1 MKVAAAGFSKPIVA
15 IIAVLSLVLV
25 SLVAAIT
32 VHLTGSKSASAEGTA
47 DSTDISIARNA
58 YSEVLDSIN
67 AEQLPLLRAKT
78 PTNVFTYA
86 LADATGDQQPEL
98 FVKHQA
104 NQEVSTIRVY
114 STTNDGKL
122 IAPENKLYSG
132 AADAGGGRYEIYAD
146 NNGNGFYQETGM
158 SGTGAYS
165 ADAYTFNGQAVAKD
179 PARHWEYHVNNK
191 PAAFTNATAPLNFVP
206 VSDRAP
212 LESMGTTPAADAPAP
227 NAAPAPAPAAED
239 FKPAPPAG
247 DANTNVV
254 TGTVRVMNAV
264 EYMAFRNVPYPPPN
278 GETNSDYVA
287 ILVLD
292 QPTSV
297 SGTKAGRPHTE
308 TVSKVGLGTRT
319 SRYSYG
325 EEWFAMD
332 GQHVTL
338 SQPVAN
344 TGFASGTDLPGGA
357 NFRDSTRL

>member
-32 VHLTGSKSASAEGTA
+32 VHLTGSESASAEGAT

-132 AADAGGGRYEIYAD
+132 AADAGGGRYEVYAD

-191 PAAFTNATAPLNFVP
+191 PATFTNATTPLNFVP

-212 LESMGTTPAADAPAP
+212 LESMGTTPAAD
-227 NAAPAPAPAAED
+227 APAPAPAAED

-264 EYMAFRNVPYPPPN
+264 EYMQTHNIPFLSSTW
-278 GETNSDYVA
+278 ETESDYVA
-287 ILVLD
+287 TLVLD
-292 QPTSV
+292 QPTAV
-297 SGTKAGRPHTE
+297 SGK
-308 TVSKVGLGTRT
+308 KLG
-319 SRYSYG
+319 
-325 EEWFAMD
+325 
-332 GQHVTL
+332 
-338 SQPVAN
+338 N
-344 TGFASGTDLPGGA
+344 
-357 NFRDSTRL
+357 

>member
-32 VHLTGSKSASAEGTA
+32 VHLTGSESASAEGTA
-47 DSTDISIARNA
+47 ENTDISIARNA

-132 AADAGGGRYEIYAD
+132 AADAGGGRYEVYAD
-146 NNGNGFYQETGM
+146 TNGNGFYQETGM

-165 ADAYTFNGQAVAKD
+165 ADAYSFNGQAVAKD
-179 PARHWEYHVNNK
+179 PARHWEYHVTNK

-212 LESMGTTPAADAPAP
+212 LESMGTTPAADAPT
-227 NAAPAPAPAAED
+227 PAPAAED

-264 EYMAFRNVPYPPPN
+264 EYMQTHNIPFLSSTW
-278 GETNSDYVA
+278 ETESDYVA
-287 ILVLD
+287 TLVLD
-292 QPTSV
+292 QPTAV
-297 SGTKAGRPHTE
+297 SGKKAGQLITQ
-308 TVSKVGLGTRT
+308 TVKEISLGAKM

-325 EEWFAMD
+325 EEWFALE
-332 GQHVTL
+332 GQHMTL
-338 SQPVAN
+338 SSPVSES
-344 TGFASGTDLPGGA
+344 GFASGTGLPGGVSFD
-357 NFRDSTRL
+357 NPTRL